1 MLDLDRIAWACA
13 PGVVRPTPAAR
24 SSPDSPQEGGGIE
37 PSVPRRGSDKSCSMS
52 RNLLY
57 FLRETEGSNLSP
69 SNRESMSRG
78 NSPSHVER
86 PGSSAGVRGVVVK
99 NGMARRYCTDIFA
112 DRAGGKSA
120 KAFLAE
126 LEFKAAEFEWVCGQ
140 SLVRTYEAPVRR
152 TPPGYVRA
160 SADSGSGHHPLSLP
174 GPLTAIPEF
183 GHSATSSSTSKPLG

>member
-1 MLDLDRIAWACA
+1 VESNPRSPVAEATSHVQCLEICCISYGRPRVRICLPPTESPCLEGIRLPTSKGRALPRVCAAWSSKTAWRGDIA
-13 PGVVRPTPAAR
+13 PT
-24 SSPDSPQEGGGIE
+24 SSP
-37 PSVPRRGSDKSCSMS
+37 
-52 RNLLY
+52 
-57 FLRETEGSNLSP
+57 TE
-69 SNRESMSRG
+69 
-78 NSPSHVER
+78 
-86 PGSSAGVRGVVVK
+86 
-99 NGMARRYCTDIFA
+99 
-112 DRAGGKSA
+112 RAGKSA